1 MRLGIERLAAYEDQY
16 IIAGDFQKMDEL
28 NFGNNSFPLPPGFD
42 GPSRGNLQ
50 RVLVKGRKKIPC
62 Y

>member
-1 MRLGIERLAAYEDQY
+1 MAAYEDQY

-42 GPSRGNLQ
+42 IYSVVAMYNT
-50 RVLVKGRKKIPC
+50 IPLHARSYC
-62 Y
+62 HCGIL